1 MCLEYTCTGRQGVI
15 GEVVLEF
22 KRMIFCLCLW
32 GGGGGGGGSW
42 GVVFEQGGWLC
53 LESWLGYTNLR
64 WINFN
69 ARLLCCYRWKI
80 RSLTELC
87 DRFRVSKR
95 TPWWHAFLN
104 QYIWNMSGNK
114 PKVYNVNITVIFD
127 RYKFN
132 WFTKL
137 HIFVFVVMWII
148 DCIYVNICMYY
159 WLLFQNWNSS
169 CCKSFQIIRFS
180 VIDFELEF
188 HKTCS
193 SDFVEI
199 LDGSRI
205 IGQYCGSIHCGI
217 PASTGNVVTVR
228 MSTNGTGNAKGFSI
242 NYVAADPP
250 TSLGKYTRKMHSHV
264 AKKTHMTLSQHT
276 VETLYNTIYYSKY
289 FIELNFDK
297 STQYVALWTHKRH
310 SIPRP
315 FGRAM
320 ECLLWVFQQKLIV
333 L

>member
-1 MCLEYTCTGRQGVI
+1 MEYTCTGRQGVI
-15 GEVVLEF
+15 GKSFWNSKGWFFVSVYGGEGRV
-22 KRMIFCLCLW
+22 R
-32 GGGGGGGGSW
+32 GGGLELLWSK
-42 GVVFEQGGWLC
+42 GVVVFRE
-53 LESWLGYTNLR
+53 ESWLGYTNLK

-80 RSLTELC
+80 ISLTELC
-87 DRFRVSKR
+87 DRLRVSKR
-95 TPWWHAFLN
+95 TPWWHTFLIN
-104 QYIWNMSGNK
+104 TFEICQAISQK
-114 PKVYNVNITVIFD
+114 FTRLISTVIFD
-127 RYKFN
+127 KYKFN
-132 WFTKL
+132 WFTQI

-250 TSLGKYTRKMHSHV
+250 TSLGKFTRKMHAHV
-264 AKKTHMTLSQHT
+264 AK
-276 VETLYNTIYYSKY
+276 NTYDT
-289 FIELNFDK
+289 F
-297 STQYVALWTHKRH
+297 TT
-310 SIPRP
+310 
-315 FGRAM
+315 
-320 ECLLWVFQQKLIV
+320 
-333 L
+333 